1 MNAIRNYLDNMFR
14 NLPNTEEVR
23 RAKTELLE
31 MMEDKYEE
39 LIKEGKTENEAVGI
53 VISEFG
59 NLDELADSLG
69 ISEAV
74 AENPDENKPMLSL
87 DRVKEFL
94 GMISQRSILVPLAIG
109 LCIFSVAFNILADMI
124 PFIPETLGVV
134 AMFLSIGVAVGLFV
148 FEGMRK
154 NEYKEIY
161 AKECSLSIESAEYVR
176 GVRKSI

>member
-23 RAKTELLE
+23 RAKSELLQ

-39 LIKEGKTENEAVGI
+39 LIAEGKTENEAVGI

-74 AENPDENKPMLSL
+74 LKIP
-87 DRVKEFL
+87 
-94 GMISQRSILVPLAIG
+94 QRTS
-109 LCIFSVAFNILADMI
+109 
-124 PFIPETLGVV
+124 
-134 AMFLSIGVAVGLFV
+134 
-148 FEGMRK
+148 R
-154 NEYKEIY
+154 
-161 AKECSLSIESAEYVR
+161 CSHSTELR
-176 GVRKSI
+176 NT